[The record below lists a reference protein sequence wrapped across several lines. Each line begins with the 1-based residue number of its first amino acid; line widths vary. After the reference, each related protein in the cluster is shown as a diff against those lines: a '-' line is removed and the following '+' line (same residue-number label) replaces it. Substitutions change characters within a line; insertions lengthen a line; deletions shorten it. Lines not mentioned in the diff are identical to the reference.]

1 MLCFCFCKAYP
12 RRQTKKNS
20 LATEHKGSGKLA
32 QEEVSLQLKFYLK
45 YNHHLQFMWYQLNFG
60 KPMVNTL
67 VWKGIDSFNKY
78 SDVQDKK
85 ISRYEAPDAI
95 ILW

>member
-1 MLCFCFCKAYP
+1 MH
-12 RRQTKKNS
+12 KKNTCG
-20 LATEHKGSGKLA
+20 LLWYP
-32 QEEVSLQLKFYLK
+32 FY
-45 YNHHLQFMWYQLNFG
+45 FG
-60 KPMVNTL
+60 KPVVNTL

-95 ILW
+95 KVW